1 MIQSMQLHDVFYRL
15 LWFDGYANN
24 MHYSCGDGIWFKV
37 IWQLLARVIPTYSV
51 QMQLG
56 GLAWLDS
63 HSLFHVS
70 GIISF
75 WGLLAEMRTIS
86 SMVLL
91 VSISNHLTNKLG
103 LDGTVMLVAKEASSK
118 AS

>member
-63 HSLFHVS
+63 HSLFHVF
-70 GIISF
+70 GISF
-75 WGLLAEMRTIS
+75 WGLLAEIENYQLYGAPSVNLQSLDKQTGFGWHCYVGGCFR
-86 SMVLL
+86 L
-91 VSISNHLTNKLG
+91 VRG
-103 LDGTVMLVAKEASSK
+103 P
-118 AS
+118 